1 MENTLFIITL
11 LLSGYFSGS
20 ETAYVS
26 ANRLKLYTTFGEKR
40 QTWWSDI
47 LFNQE
52 QFLTTTLV
60 GNNIVMVACSSL
72 SIFVFGSLVPE
83 SLLVIVTTLFLLI
96 FGEIGPK
103 TVARQIP
110 NRLVRITPLLMTLFF
125 YLLYPL
131 VVIAHRVSQGVI
143 NMTGGD
149 RGSVSLFFQKRDLP
163 LLVRK
168 YTQTSQVSLEERQF
182 ITRAIKIGNKRLE
195 DVMIPR
201 TDIQPIEI
209 HSDRHTIVR
218 TFERSGFSRLPV
230 FEEDL
235 DHILG
240 FLYIHD
246 FITRP
251 EKNIRELIR
260 PAMVLPEHSRV
271 FDALA
276 ELRTLRKSI
285 ALVVDEHGGT
295 AGIVTLEDLIEEL
308 VGRINDEFD
317 LISDDVKRI
326 DKWTFIASGRAE
338 IDELEEKYQLRLP
351 VGEYVTLGG
360 LIEYQLGTIP
370 TEGEEIIIGNYH
382 LTVLRADERRILE
395 VRIRIDRKHHRS

>member
-26 ANRLKLYTTFGEKR
+26 ANRLKLYTTGDKNR
-40 QTWWSDI
+40 SWWSDI
-47 LFNQE
+47 LFNSE

-60 GNNIVMVACSSL
+60 GNNVVMVACSSL
-72 SIFVFGSLVPE
+72 SVLVFGSFVPE
-83 SLLVIVTTLFLLI
+83 SLLVIVTTTFLLI

-103 TVARQIP
+103 TLARQIP
-110 NRLVRITPLLMTLFF
+110 NRLVKNTPVFMTLFF
-125 YLLYPL
+125 YLFYPL
-131 VVIAHRVSQGVI
+131 VYVAHRVSQGVI
-143 NMTGGD
+143 NLTGGE

-168 YTQTSQVSLEERQF
+168 YTRTSQISLEEREF

-209 HSDRHTIVR
+209 HSDRRTIVK

-246 FITRP
+246 LITQP

-271 FDALA
+271 FDALS

-317 LISDDVKRI
+317 LISDHVRKL

-338 IDELEEKYQLRLP
+338 IDELQEKYHLKLP
-351 VGEYVTLGG
+351 AGEYVTLGG

-370 TEGEEIIIGNYH
+370 SEGEEIIIDNYL